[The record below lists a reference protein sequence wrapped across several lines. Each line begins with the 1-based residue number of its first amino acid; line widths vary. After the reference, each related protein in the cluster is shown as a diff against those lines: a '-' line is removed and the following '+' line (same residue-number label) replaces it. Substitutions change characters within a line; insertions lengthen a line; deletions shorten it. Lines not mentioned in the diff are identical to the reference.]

1 MGIKVRIEVTT
12 PDGCKASWNFAD
24 SEEKTTEYALAETLG
39 NAMAALNYVLV
50 PCREE
55 DTALAFLSGAQI
67 AARVT
72 MPDEVAP

>member
-12 PDGCKASWNFAD
+12 PDGCTASWNFTD

-39 NAMAALNYVLV
+39 HAVAALNYVLV

-55 DTALAFLSGAQI
+55 DTALAFLAGAQI
-67 AARVT
+67 AGRVVVAG
-72 MPDEVAP
+72 EVAP